1 LLLLQQAMDFIDDRA
16 VGHFLFDIDIVDNR
30 KY

>member
-1 LLLLQQAMDFIDDRA
+1 LLLQQAMDFTDDRV
-16 VGHFLFDIDIVDNR
+16 VGKFFFDIDIVDNR

>member
-1 LLLLQQAMDFIDDRA
+1 VLLLQQAMDFTDDRA
-16 VGHFLFDIDIVDNR
+16 AGHFFFDIDIVDNR